1 MEVKERWWHRLIKVV
16 LVMQFFAVMI
26 VGAFFAY
33 HMSSEWRQS
42 YSWQANWQER
52 PGAVPC
58 EVLIFENL
66 RSSSVSCKGIYSA
79 RELADQM
86 AADGFISSTNQL
98 GRLDDYALAVSLE
111 KLLRDHPSRS
121 WGGSEFSAKGAV
133 VGVGVLLLMLVLDV
147 ILAVATWRLLIYVFH
162 GRGAKLT

>member
-1 MEVKERWWHRLIKVV
+1 MEVVERWWHRLIKVA

-33 HMSSEWRQS
+33 HMSSEWKQS

-58 EVLIFENL
+58 EVLIFESL
-66 RSSSVSCKGIYSA
+66 RSSSVSCKGIYTA
-79 RELADQM
+79 RALADQM
-86 AADGFISSTNQL
+86 VADGFISSTNQL
-98 GRLDDYALAVSLE
+98 GGQDDYALAVGLE

-121 WGGSEFSAKGAV
+121 WGGSEFSAKRATI
-133 VGVGVLLLMLVLDV
+133 GVGVLLLILVLDV

-162 GRGAKLT
+162 GRGARLN